1 MFSCGCY
8 FVSVA
13 SLSTPNSACDDDE
26 IRSTKFDTYW
36 YRDHHWGWVWK
47 DLHFF
52 IYKHTLHNAMPHHT
66 TPHHTTSHHITPNH
80 TTPHHITSHH
90 TTATPQPP
98 ATPCHTTQRNI
109 SSACCDK
116 YNTGDKNKQS
126 FLCRQFLNLK
136 YHILAENTI
145 PAPMNFGGR
154 IDRGKANI
162 QF

>member
-66 TPHHTTSHHITPNH
+66 TPHHTTPHHTTSHHITPHH
-80 TTPHHITSHH
+80 TTPHHIT
-90 TTATPQPP
+90 PQPHHSHQP
-98 ATPCHTTQRNI
+98 HHATQHNAIFQAHVVINTTLATKI
-109 SSACCDK
+109 SSRF
-116 YNTGDKNKQS
+116 YVVNFWIWNII
-126 FLCRQFLNLK
+126 FLQKTQFQRPW
-136 YHILAENTI
+136 ILA
-145 PAPMNFGGR
+145 A
-154 IDRGKANI
+154 A
-162 QF
+162 